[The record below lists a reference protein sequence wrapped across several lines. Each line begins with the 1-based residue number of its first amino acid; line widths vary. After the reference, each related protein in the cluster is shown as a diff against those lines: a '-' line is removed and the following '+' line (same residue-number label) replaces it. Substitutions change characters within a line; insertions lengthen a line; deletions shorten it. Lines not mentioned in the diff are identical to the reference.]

1 MRPWGGRA
9 VRNGLPQRLGD
20 AGKRLLLPL
29 ALQRELGTVRPRLSG
44 TWLLRVPPRVLKM
57 VRSLTLGSVL
67 NLKQDVFP

>member
-29 ALQRELGTVRPRLSG
+29 ALQRELGTVRPSILG
-44 TWLLRVPPRVLKM
+44 TWPLRVSPCVLK
-57 VRSLTLGSVL
+57 TT
-67 NLKQDVFP
+67 